1 MVTTLLAQP
10 VYADKDS
17 KGGGGGGG
25 RSGGAHVSAPAHV
38 SVAHAPAFHANV
50 MHAPSAPHMAF
61 SRPAPTVHAP
71 SMPHMAFDRPAPTV
85 HAPSMPHTTFSRS
98 APIVRSTPSTTFT
111 PSVTQGRTFVQ
122 PQRNAPSIAFG
133 GRANNNAVNAQNA
146 RNFAATDP
154 AMQSTVRGDP
164 RSFRPPT
171 EMSRG
176 WDRGRTHEW
185 RHHHFRFFGGDWV
198 IIDPGIPYDYGYPYG
213 SYYGDEPAPYSS
225 PAYSYD
231 YSSSDSL
238 VANVQDQ
245 LTRLGYSPGPVDG
258 VLGPQTRD
266 AIADF
271 QNDRGLPPTGQID
284 RSLLRTLGL

>member
-1 MVTTLLAQP
+1 MVTTILAQP

-17 KGGGGGGG
+17 KGGGGGG

-50 MHAPSAPHMAF
+50 MHAPSAPQMAF
-61 SRPAPTVHAP
+61 TKPAPTVHVP
-71 SMPHMAFDRPAPTV
+71 SMPR
-85 HAPSMPHTTFSRS
+85 TTFSRS
-98 APIVRSTPSTTFT
+98 APIVRSSPSMTFT
-111 PSVTQGRTFVQ
+111 PSVTQGRSFVQ

-133 GRANNNAVNAQNA
+133 GRGLNNNAAVNAQNA
-146 RNFAATDP
+146 RNFGLVAPSTQFAA
-154 AMQSTVRGDP
+154 RGNARDWQ
-164 RSFRPPT
+164 PPT

-185 RHHHFRFFGGDWV
+185 RHHHFRFNGGDWV

-213 SYYGDEPAPYSS
+213 SYYGDEPMPYSS

-238 VANVQDQ
+238 VASVQDQ
-245 LTRLGYSPGPVDG
+245 LDRLGYSAGSVDG
-258 VLGPQTRD
+258 VIGPQTRD

-271 QNDRGLPPTGQID
+271 QNDRGLPVTGQID
-284 RSLLRTLGL
+284 RPLLRALGL